1 MGEPARSGDLPKSTV
16 GPCTLSMSSEL
27 SDIWARVLGGDHAA
41 WEELVDLYAT
51 LVYSV
56 ARRSGLDDHDAEDC
70 AQQTWVALY
79 ISRHRIHDWQK
90 LPGWL
95 SGTAYR
101 RAMRILRKRA
111 STQRVESKAPPAPT
125 PLSPD
130 QQVILL
136 QRRALLERALARLD
150 VGCRDL
156 LTALFFAPGEKS
168 YGEIARSFNIPIN
181 SIGPMRQRCLAR
193 LRKILKEMGENWYE
207 DA

>member
-1 MGEPARSGDLPKSTV
+1 MPT
-16 GPCTLSMSSEL
+16 EL
-27 SDIWARVLGGDHAA
+27 RDIWLRVLAGDHAA

-56 ARRSGLDDHDAEDC
+56 ARRYGLDDHDAEDC

-79 ISRHRIHDWQK
+79 VSRHRIHDWQK

-101 RAMRILRKRA
+101 RAMRILRKQA
-111 STQRVESKAPPAPT
+111 STQRVESKAPHT
-125 PLSPD
+125 PHPLPPD

-136 QRRALLERALARLD
+136 QRRALLDKALAQMD
-150 VGCRDL
+150 AGCRDL
-156 LTALFFAPGEKS
+156 LTALFFSPGEQS
-168 YGEIARSFNIPIN
+168 YGEIARRFNIPTN
-181 SIGPMRQRCLAR
+181 SIGPMRQRCLSK

-207 DA
+207 DS